1 LWRAQAKIKFD
12 TSILAVT
19 GIVNKLAVVDRR
31 LTRVTDNINT
41 MCYDN
46 NSTDE
51 DDGAVDST
59 DLTAG
64 AAKALEA
71 QNEAKLLEAHQ
82 SKREQLTTEQ
92 QHLQQQLFKYF
103 DQTLG
108 GWSAMSKHDKQKL
121 SLPKINKQMTARD
134 ITDAF
139 KAYTSHRA
147 AEYYAILPYINYI
160 AESYNPEDGTY
171 AEAPDKERK
180 YDAVPKCLQP
190 AYDLQPE
197 LIFRE
202 ILSCIGQAE
211 MAKITSTFRCGV
223 NKQEKARTAVGDGVA
238 AFRNLLS
245 KHGKNDA
252 YYY

>member
-1 LWRAQAKIKFD
+1 MWFHLWRAQAKIKFD

-92 QHLQQQLFKYF
+92 QHLQQQLFK
-103 DQTLG
+103 
-108 GWSAMSKHDKQKL
+108 
-121 SLPKINKQMTARD
+121 
-134 ITDAF
+134 
-139 KAYTSHRA
+139 
-147 AEYYAILPYINYI
+147 
-160 AESYNPEDGTY
+160 
-171 AEAPDKERK
+171 
-180 YDAVPKCLQP
+180 
-190 AYDLQPE
+190 
-197 LIFRE
+197 
-202 ILSCIGQAE
+202 
-211 MAKITSTFRCGV
+211 
-223 NKQEKARTAVGDGVA
+223 
-238 AFRNLLS
+238 
-245 KHGKNDA
+245 
-252 YYY
+252 

>member
-1 LWRAQAKIKFD
+1 MWRAQAKIKFD

-121 SLPKINKQMTARD
+121 SLYKRL
-134 ITDAF
+134 
-139 KAYTSHRA
+139 TSR
-147 AEYYAILPYINYI
+147 
-160 AESYNPEDGTY
+160 
-171 AEAPDKERK
+171 
-180 YDAVPKCLQP
+180 
-190 AYDLQPE
+190 
-197 LIFRE
+197 
-202 ILSCIGQAE
+202 
-211 MAKITSTFRCGV
+211 
-223 NKQEKARTAVGDGVA
+223 
-238 AFRNLLS
+238 
-245 KHGKNDA
+245 
-252 YYY
+252 